1 MNDSQLLR
9 YSRHILLPQIDV
21 EGQER
26 LLRSHML
33 IVGLGGLGSPC
44 ALYLAAAGVG
54 ELTLCDFDEV
64 ELSNLQ
70 RQIAHRPSRVG
81 VNKARSAQQE
91 LAELNPE
98 CQVHI
103 VTERVTA
110 DQVPGLVAAADVVVD
125 CSDNFATR
133 HLLNRACVDTK
144 KPLVSGSAI
153 QTVGQIAVFDLS
165 CAECPCYACF
175 VPEDAVDSALN
186 CASAG
191 VLGSLTGTIGSMQA
205 TEAIKC
211 VIRNDQRMVGQVML
225 YDAWAAEW
233 NRLPIRKQP
242 DCGVCG
248 IP

>member
-26 LLRSHML
+26 LLASHVL

-54 ELTLCDFDEV
+54 GLTLCDFDEV

-70 RQIAHRPSRVG
+70 RQVVHRPSRVG
-81 VNKARSAQQE
+81 VNKALSAQQE
-91 LAELNPE
+91 LGALNPE
-98 CQVHI
+98 CQVDV

-110 DQVPGLVAAADVVVD
+110 DQVRVLVAGADVVVD
-125 CSDNFATR
+125 CSDNFSTR
-133 HLLNRACVDTK
+133 HVLNRACVEMKT
-144 KPLVSGSAI
+144 PLVSGSAI
-153 QTVGQIAVFDLS
+153 QTVGQIAVFDAS
-165 CAECPCYACF
+165 RPESPCYACF
-175 VPEDAVDSALN
+175 VAEDAFDSAMN

-191 VLGSLTGTIGSMQA
+191 VLGPLTGTIGTLQA
-205 TEAIKC
+205 TEVIKC
-211 VIRNDQRMVGQVML
+211 LIRSDHSIVGQVML

-233 NRLPIRKQP
+233 SRLPIRKQSG
-242 DCGVCG
+242 CAVCG
-248 IP
+248 IS